1 METLPKQH
9 PNVYKQFLKGRFTA
23 QKQIRKFSRIFHAH
37 EQINKI
43 VKGTGGAIGIFDSP
57 IALAKW
63 MIVGP
68 KIAWKLDNFKDSF
81 NNEVKGN
88 DEANHHENTAS
99 FEKCFE
105 KTLKL

>member
-1 METLPKQH
+1 
-9 PNVYKQFLKGRFTA
+9 
-23 QKQIRKFSRIFHAH
+23 
-37 EQINKI
+37 
-43 VKGTGGAIGIFDSP
+43 
-57 IALAKW
+57 

-88 DEANHHENTAS
+88 NEANHHENTAS
-99 FEKCFE
+99 FKKCFE